1 MTIVT
6 LTTADLGVGVR
17 DDGMVSSESKP
28 DRPRAERPKR
38 RRFSAEYKLRI
49 VAEYDALSEPGA
61 KGALL
66 RREGLYSTHILDWR
80 LARDHGALQALESKP
95 PVRKDAKSPAEK
107 EAERLRR
114 ENEKLAAEL
123 ARTKK
128 ALAILGKAH
137 ELLELLSESTDTPT
151 RPAKPTE

>member
-1 MTIVT
+1 LTIVT
-6 LTTADLGVGVR
+6 LTVADLGVGVR
-17 DDGMVSSESKP
+17 DDEMVSSEP
-28 DRPRAERPKR
+28 DGPRAERPKR
-38 RRFSAEYKLRI
+38 RRFSAEYKLAI
-49 VAEYDALSEPGA
+49 VAEYDALTEPGA

-80 LARDHGALQALESKP
+80 LARDHGALQALEPKP

-114 ENEKLAAEL
+114 DNDRLAAEL
-123 ARTKK
+123 AKTKK

-137 ELLELLSESTDTPT
+137 ELLELLSESTDSST
-151 RPAKPTE
+151 RSSKPAE

>member
-1 MTIVT
+1 LTIVT
-6 LTTADLGVGVR
+6 LTAADLGVGVR
-17 DDGMVSSESKP
+17 DDGSVSSEP
-28 DRPRAERPKR
+28 QGPRAERPKR

-49 VAEYDALSEPGA
+49 VAEYDALTEPGA

-80 LARDHGALQALESKP
+80 LARDHGTLQALEPKP

-107 EAERLRR
+107 EADKLRR

-137 ELLELLSESTDTPT
+137 ELLELLSESEEPSASPT
-151 RPAKPTE
+151 KPDA

>member
-1 MTIVT
+1 M
-6 LTTADLGVGVR
+6 R
-17 DDGMVSSESKP
+17 DDVTVSSEP
-28 DRPRAERPKR
+28 EPEGPRTERPKR

-49 VAEYDALSEPGA
+49 VAEYDALTEPGA

-66 RREGLYSTHILDWR
+66 RREGLYSIHILDWR
-80 LARDHGALQALESKP
+80 LARDHGALQALEAKP
-95 PVRKDAKSPAEK
+95 PVRKDAKSPAEE

-123 ARTKK
+123 AKSKK

-137 ELLELLSESTDTPT
+137 ELLELLSESTDAPS
-151 RPAKPTE
+151 RPSKPNE

>member
-1 MTIVT
+1 M
-6 LTTADLGVGVR
+6 
-17 DDGMVSSESKP
+17 SSEP
-28 DRPRAERPKR
+28 EGPRAERPKR
-38 RRFSAEYKLRI
+38 RRFSADYKLRI
-49 VAEYDALSEPGA
+49 VAEYDALTEPGA

-80 LARDHGALQALESKP
+80 LARDHGALQALKPKP

-107 EAERLRR
+107 EADKLRR

-137 ELLELLSESTDTPT
+137 ELLELLSESEEPSTPPT
-151 RPAKPTE
+151 KPDA